1 MGTAMTQCD
10 SFTVSNTEPSD
21 KPNPLPGCVRVV
33 SSQGSCDKLKRRL
46 SSVFWCAQV
55 KLVEQGLGYLMFGG
69 LMTATLALLP
79 FCFRLSQHLDASNLT
94 SLSPSEV
101 VAMAVGP
108 PSAKAYAF
116 FFITAVQR
124 VCLTGLFF
132 FMMCVAE
139 RTYKQVISIYLLK
152 YELLFLFPCI

>member
-1 MGTAMTQCD
+1 M
-10 SFTVSNTEPSD
+10 
-21 KPNPLPGCVRVV
+21 
-33 SSQGSCDKLKRRL
+33 
-46 SSVFWCAQV
+46 
-55 KLVEQGLGYLMFGG
+55 GYLMFGG

-79 FCFRLSQHLDASNLT
+79 FCFRLSQRLDASNLT

-101 VAMAVGP
+101 AAMAVGP

-139 RTYKQVISIYLLK
+139 RTYKQVISILYI
-152 YELLFLFPCI
+152 EVEVVVSFPCI

>member
-1 MGTAMTQCD
+1 M
-10 SFTVSNTEPSD
+10 
-21 KPNPLPGCVRVV
+21 
-33 SSQGSCDKLKRRL
+33 
-46 SSVFWCAQV
+46 
-55 KLVEQGLGYLMFGG
+55 GYLMFGG

-79 FCFRLSQHLDASNLT
+79 FCFRLSQRLDTSNLT

-101 VAMAVGP
+101 VAMVVGP

-139 RTYKQVISIYLLK
+139 RTYKQVISIYILK
-152 YELLFLFPCI
+152 YELLFLFPVFSYALFSFLMF